1 MVEAKPPQT
10 LKCRDLSNYSMHL
23 ILELHCFAVI
33 HKEVSST
40 KLNIIYG
47 KSRLFLPRCLISNH
61 SFQLKKKKQDKLGT

>member
-10 LKCRDLSNYSMHL
+10 LKCRDLRNYSMYL

-40 KLNIIYG
+40 KLNING
-47 KSRLFLPRCLISNH
+47 KSHLFLPRYLISNH
-61 SFQLKKKKQDKLGT
+61 SFQLKKQDKLGT